1 MRWSGRLSLGLS
13 VLFLTV
19 SGQGWANPPIIT
31 DPVSL
36 IPQAPS
42 KVDMIAAARDAAN
55 RMTVPVMVN
64 GQGPFPFVIDTGAD
78 RTVISAELAAKLGLQ
93 AGDPVVLNGTA
104 GVDLTPTAII
114 PRLEVGV
121 REIRNVDAP
130 MLQAANL
137 GAMGMLGIDS
147 LFDQRMVMDFRAKR
161 ITVEASRHE
170 HMSADVIVVRAH
182 RRLGQLVLVDSS
194 IGGEPILVILD
205 SGAQN
210 TIGNFALRDF
220 INSRR
225 DSLGL
230 PVDVV
235 SVSGGATPARFA
247 TVPRIKI
254 GGFTLRNLPIAF
266 ADLHTFK
273 EFDLNGQPAILLGMD
288 VLRHF
293 DRVAVDFGRKEVSF
307 RLPLAG

>member
-1 MRWSGRLSLGLS
+1 MGLS
-13 VLFLTV
+13 VLFLAA
-19 SGQGWANPPIIT
+19 SGQGHAMPPIVTGPI
-31 DPVSL
+31 SR
-36 IPQAPS
+36 IPQAAS
-42 KVDMIAAARDAAN
+42 KADTIAAARDAAD

-78 RTVISAELAAKLGLQ
+78 RTVISAELATRLGLKP
-93 AGDPVVLNGTA
+93 GDPVVLNGTG

-114 PRLEVGV
+114 PKLAVGV
-121 REIRNVDAP
+121 REIHDVDAP
-130 MLQAANL
+130 MLLASNL

-161 ITVEASRHE
+161 MTVEASKRE
-170 HMSADVIVVRAH
+170 HISADVIVIRAH

-220 INSRR
+220 INRQPDR
-225 DSLGL
+225 HGL
-230 PVDVV
+230 PVQVI
-235 SVSGGATPARFA
+235 SVSGRTTPAQFA
-247 TVPRIKI
+247 SVPRIKI
-254 GGFTLRNLPIAF
+254 GGFSLHNLPIAF
-266 ADLHTFK
+266 ADLHTFR
-273 EFDLNGQPAILLGMD
+273 EFDLNDQPAMLLGMD

-293 DRVAVDFGRKEVSF
+293 DLVAVDFGRKEVTF
-307 RLPLAG
+307 QLPPAG